1 MSPFKS
7 FRDQLGKLQRLAQP
21 YFLPLDNGASGLS
34 FGLLLVALLAVVVGF
49 TLLLLT
55 GAVSLSGLLIPELRD
70 RFLPGVPQQVNAIWQ
85 SPVGAV
91 VMVLTAA
98 GLLAFGVFRH
108 RLREGRWLP
117 WLLLGV
123 IMLLILVINGI
134 NVGISFVARNIEN
147 ALVGYKA
154 DEFWKIVAIY
164 AFCLVLALPIRAL
177 QSYLIPKLGLLWRE
191 WLTGRLL
198 SRYLTN
204 RAYYILNPNDES
216 QEQIDNPD
224 QRISQDAASFT
235 GTSLTVAVEV
245 ISALLTF
252 VSFIFVLLTIST
264 KLATWLLVYS
274 LAGTAVII
282 FASRK
287 LVELNYQ
294 QLKLEA
300 NFRYGLVHIRDNAE
314 SIAFYRGERQ
324 EEREADRRLGGVIKN
339 YNRLIVWEAV
349 ITVIQRSYDYFSRF
363 LPWLVIAPIYFAKQ
377 VDFGV
382 FGQASIAFSQVL
394 FSVSYIVNNIDR
406 LAAFSASISR
416 LEGFQSKVELISQ
429 AQQSTVP
436 AQAAGLLV
444 QPGRS
449 GSEPAGATTTAT
461 AAAAAAATAATAAAP
476 SADAIV
482 LRHVD
487 LVPPGGS
494 RPLVRDLSLSVGPR
508 QRLLVV
514 GPSGCGKTSFLRLVS
529 GLWSASR
536 GDVERPEPGEL
547 LFIPQKPYMLLGS
560 LREQLCYPQ
569 PVDRF
574 SDEQLR
580 HVLEQVRLAELV
592 LRYPDLSITQD
603 WPRLL
608 SLGEQQRLAFARLL
622 LAAPRFVV
630 LDEATSAL
638 DVPTERL
645 LYALLA
651 ERDTA
656 LVSVGHRPTL
666 LGFHDTVL
674 ELDGYGGWRLMPAS
688 AWRSAGSTAELHL
701 GA

>member
-264 KLATWLLVYS
+264 RLATWLLVYS

-461 AAAAAAATAATAAAP
+461 AAAAAAATTAAAP

>member
-1 MSPFKS
+1 MV
-7 FRDQLGKLQRLAQP
+7 AQGVSDP
-21 YFLPLDNGASGLS
+21 PCSASTVGSAALPHSA
-34 FGLLLVALLAVVVGF
+34 ATAVPAA
-49 TLLLLT
+49 T
-55 GAVSLSGLLIPELRD
+55 A
-70 RFLPGVPQQVNAIWQ
+70 
-85 SPVGAV
+85 
-91 VMVLTAA
+91 TAA
-98 GLLAFGVFRH
+98 
-108 RLREGRWLP
+108 
-117 WLLLGV
+117 
-123 IMLLILVINGI
+123 
-134 NVGISFVARNIEN
+134 
-147 ALVGYKA
+147 
-154 DEFWKIVAIY
+154 
-164 AFCLVLALPIRAL
+164 
-177 QSYLIPKLGLLWRE
+177 
-191 WLTGRLL
+191 
-198 SRYLTN
+198 
-204 RAYYILNPNDES
+204 
-216 QEQIDNPD
+216 
-224 QRISQDAASFT
+224 AA
-235 GTSLTVAVEV
+235 A
-245 ISALLTF
+245 
-252 VSFIFVLLTIST
+252 
-264 KLATWLLVYS
+264 
-274 LAGTAVII
+274 
-282 FASRK
+282 
-287 LVELNYQ
+287 
-294 QLKLEA
+294 
-300 NFRYGLVHIRDNAE
+300 
-314 SIAFYRGERQ
+314 
-324 EEREADRRLGGVIKN
+324 
-339 YNRLIVWEAV
+339 
-349 ITVIQRSYDYFSRF
+349 
-363 LPWLVIAPIYFAKQ
+363 
-377 VDFGV
+377 
-382 FGQASIAFSQVL
+382 
-394 FSVSYIVNNIDR
+394 
-406 LAAFSASISR
+406 
-416 LEGFQSKVELISQ
+416 
-429 AQQSTVP
+429 
-436 AQAAGLLV
+436 
-444 QPGRS
+444 
-449 GSEPAGATTTAT
+449 TAT
-461 AAAAAAATAATAAAP
+461 AAAAAAAATGAAATG
-476 SADAIV
+476 ADAIV

-592 LRYPDLSITQD
+592 RRYPDLSITQD

>member
-264 KLATWLLVYS
+264 RLATWLLVYS

-449 GSEPAGATTTAT
+449 GSEPAGSTTTAT
-461 AAAAAAATAATAAAP
+461 AAAAATAATAAAP

-674 ELDGYGGWRLMPAS
+674 ELDGYGGWRLIPA
-688 AWRSAGSTAELHL
+688 AGYEFGRSAPA
-701 GA
+701 A

>member
-1 MSPFKS
+1 
-7 FRDQLGKLQRLAQP
+7 
-21 YFLPLDNGASGLS
+21 
-34 FGLLLVALLAVVVGF
+34 
-49 TLLLLT
+49 
-55 GAVSLSGLLIPELRD
+55 
-70 RFLPGVPQQVNAIWQ
+70 
-85 SPVGAV
+85 
-91 VMVLTAA
+91 
-98 GLLAFGVFRH
+98 
-108 RLREGRWLP
+108 
-117 WLLLGV
+117 
-123 IMLLILVINGI
+123 
-134 NVGISFVARNIEN
+134 
-147 ALVGYKA
+147 
-154 DEFWKIVAIY
+154 
-164 AFCLVLALPIRAL
+164 
-177 QSYLIPKLGLLWRE
+177 
-191 WLTGRLL
+191 LL

-204 RAYYILNPNDES
+204 RAYYILNPHDES

-461 AAAAAAATAATAAAP
+461 AAAAAAATTAAAP

-688 AWRSAGSTAELHL
+688 AWRSPGSTAEPHL